1 MLEISPEL
9 AEILGLL
16 CAEGSH
22 IIWFSDYLES
32 YRGRKRL
39 RRNKR
44 SERIEFYNK
53 DQTLVKHYQALLL
66 KEFDYPTKITRFGKI
81 NIGDRSIINHLLEY
95 TAIGNLKWR
104 VPIPIIASNI
114 YVKQSFVRG
123 FFDGDGTASK
133 SIRFFSTNL
142 IGLKG
147 VHVLLTD
154 IGFSSYFIKPQLK
167 SNRKPLYA
175 LRILNSEKERFL
187 NTIKPILKRPGNVG
201 VNIKL

>member
-22 IIWFSDYLES
+22 IIECSDYLES
-32 YRGRKRL
+32 YRGRKRF
-39 RRNKR
+39 RRNKK

-53 DQTLVKHYQALLL
+53 DKRLVNHYQTLLLN
-66 KEFDYPTKITRFGKI
+66 EFDYPTKITRFGKI
-81 NIGDRSIINHLLEY
+81 NIGNHSIVHSILESVD
-95 TAIGNLKWR
+95 IGNLSWK
-104 VPIPIIASNI
+104 VPISVINSDV
-114 YVKQSFVRG
+114 YTKQAFVRG

-142 IGLKG
+142 LGLKG

-154 IGFSSYFIKPQLK
+154 MRFSSYFIKPQLK
-167 SNRKPLYA
+167 PKRKPLYA
-175 LRILNSEKERFL
+175 LRIPNSEKERFL